1 MHKHILSIIVFF
13 LLTTLSKA
21 QVIDEVALNK
31 LFETKNY
38 DAALKGFTA
47 LLKKDTN
54 NAIYKYKIGICLL
67 NKRIDRSRAI
77 PFLEEAMRPEKPKY
91 ICWFELG
98 KAYAYASRFDDAM
111 AMFRKAIEYK
121 QKGVVEKAHREIE
134 MCQNAKELMKK
145 PVNVEFYNIGNLVN
159 TEYADYYPIVTSY
172 DEKLYFTSR
181 RKGNTGNT
189 ADQDGII
196 TSDIWVSQNVNGVF
210 QKPKNLGSKVNT
222 IGDEQITGLSADG
235 SKLILYYDYGAKQFG
250 DLQISINQKKEFEAG
265 KGLSGGVNSPYF
277 ETAGCFGNSTSQIYF
292 ASDRPGG
299 RGGRDIYVSNELPDG
314 TWSDALPIEAL
325 NTPYNEDFPQISADG
340 KTMYFSSEGF
350 NSMGG
355 FDIFKSTFDTVNN
368 VWKAPVNMGYP
379 LNSPYDE
386 LCFSTTLNEEFGYT
400 SRISEEGAG
409 DYDIYKVF
417 FKDKSNGQQTIIKGR
432 VIAGDTLNRNVK
444 ATVYITHYGDT
455 VGIYTTKRNGKF
467 VLILPV
473 NNYKIS
479 IACKD
484 YKPFEEDLF
493 VYSGEYYRQFDNRDF
508 TLKPIIE
515 APPKPIETKTENK
528 TAPNKPMLEPKK
540 ENTQKLDKPNKK

>member
-1 MHKHILSIIVFF
+1 MHRHIIYLFF
-13 LLTTLSKA
+13 ILFCNSFTEA
-21 QVIDEVALNK
+21 QVVDEDALNK

-38 DAALKGFTA
+38 DAALKGYTS

-91 ICWFELG
+91 ICWYELG
-98 KAYAYASRFDDAM
+98 KAYAYASRFDDAA

-121 QKGVVEKAHREIE
+121 QKGVSEQAHREIE
-134 MCQNAKELMKK
+134 VCQNAKELMKK

-277 ETAGCFGNSTSQIYF
+277 ETAGCFGSSTSQIYF
-292 ASDRPGG
+292 ASNRPGG
-299 RGGRDIYVSNELPDG
+299 KGGRDIYVSNELPDG

-368 VWKAPVNMGYP
+368 VWKEPVNMGYP

-400 SRISEEGAG
+400 SKISEEGAG

-432 VIAGDTLNRNVK
+432 VIAGDTLNRNVR
-444 ATVYITHYGDT
+444 ATVYITHYADT

-467 VLILPV
+467 LLVLPV

-479 IACKD
+479 IVCKD
-484 YKPFEEDLF
+484 YKPFEDDLF
-493 VYSGEYYRQFDNRDF
+493 VYSGEYYRPFDNRDF
-508 TLKPIIE
+508 SLKPLIE
-515 APPKPIETKTENK
+515 PPVKPIETKPIEISAPIKTQIEQKSKTTEK
-528 TAPNKPMLEPKK
+528 QIKPSKK
-540 ENTQKLDKPNKK
+540 

>member
-1 MHKHILSIIVFF
+1 MHRHIIYLFF
-13 LLTTLSKA
+13 ILFCNSFTEA
-21 QVIDEVALNK
+21 QVVDEDALNK

-38 DAALKGFTA
+38 DAALKGYTS

-91 ICWFELG
+91 ICWYELG
-98 KAYAYASRFDDAM
+98 KAYAYASRFDDAA

-121 QKGVVEKAHREIE
+121 QKGVSEQAHREIE
-134 MCQNAKELMKK
+134 VCQNAKELIKK

-277 ETAGCFGNSTSQIYF
+277 ETAGCFGSSTSQIYF
-292 ASDRPGG
+292 ASNRPGG
-299 RGGRDIYVSNELPDG
+299 KGGRDIYVSNELPDG

-368 VWKAPVNMGYP
+368 VWKEPVNMGYP

-400 SRISEEGAG
+400 SKISEEGAG

-432 VIAGDTLNRNVK
+432 VIAGDTLNRNVR
-444 ATVYITHYGDT
+444 ATVYITHYADT

-467 VLILPV
+467 LLVLPV

-479 IACKD
+479 IVCKD
-484 YKPFEEDLF
+484 YKPFEDDLF
-493 VYSGEYYRQFDNRDF
+493 VYSGEYYRPFDNRDF
-508 TLKPIIE
+508 SLKPLIE
-515 APPKPIETKTENK
+515 PPVKPIETKPIEISAPIKTQIEQKSKTTEK
-528 TAPNKPMLEPKK
+528 QIKPSKK
-540 ENTQKLDKPNKK
+540 

>member
-1 MHKHILSIIVFF
+1 MHRHFLYIFIILFCNGF
-13 LLTTLSKA
+13 AQA
-21 QVIDEVALNK
+21 QVIEEDALNK
-31 LFETKNY
+31 QFESKNY
-38 DAALKGFTA
+38 DAALKGYTA

-54 NAIYKYKIGICLL
+54 NAVYKYKIGICLL

-91 ICWFELG
+91 ICWYELG
-98 KAYAYASRFDDAM
+98 KAYAYASRFDDAI

-121 QKGVVEKAHREIE
+121 QKGVSEKAHHEIE
-134 MCQNAKELMKK
+134 VCQNAKELMKK
-145 PVNVEFYNIGNLVN
+145 PIGVEFYNIGNLVN
-159 TEYADYYPIVTSY
+159 TEYADYYPIVTAY
-172 DEKLYFTSR
+172 DERLYFTSR

-189 ADQDGII
+189 SDQDGII

-210 QKPKNLGSKVNT
+210 QKPKNLGIKVNT
-222 IGDEQITGLSADG
+222 IGDEQVTGINADG
-235 SKLILYYDYGAKQFG
+235 TKMVLYYDYGGKQFG
-250 DLQISINQKKEFEAG
+250 DLQISVNPKKEFEAG

-299 RGGRDIYVSNELPDG
+299 KGGRDIYVSNELPDG
-314 TWSDALPIEAL
+314 TWSDALPIEVL

-368 VWKAPVNMGYP
+368 VWTKPVNMGYP

-386 LCFSTTLNEEFGYT
+386 MCFSTTLNEEFGYT
-400 SRISEEGAG
+400 SKISEEGAG
-409 DYDIYKVF
+409 DFDIYKVY

-432 VIAGDTLNRNVK
+432 VIAGDTLNRNVR
-444 ATVYITHYGDT
+444 ATVYVTHYGDT

-467 VLILPV
+467 LLILPV

-479 IACKD
+479 IDCKD
-484 YKPFEEDLF
+484 YKPFEDDLF
-493 VYSGEYYRQFDNRDF
+493 VYSGEYYRQYDNRDF
-508 TLKPIIE
+508 TLKPLVD
-515 APPKPIETKTENK
+515 PPIKPVETKPTLPPVIEK
-528 TAPNKPMLEPKK
+528 SKAEQIDKGSQKINKPTKK
-540 ENTQKLDKPNKK
+540 

>member
-1 MHKHILSIIVFF
+1 MHRHIIYLFF
-13 LLTTLSKA
+13 ILFCNSFTEA
-21 QVIDEVALNK
+21 QVVDEDALNK

-38 DAALKGFTA
+38 DAALKGYTS

-91 ICWFELG
+91 ICWYELG
-98 KAYAYASRFDDAM
+98 KAYAYASRFDDAA

-121 QKGVVEKAHREIE
+121 QKGVSEQAHREIE
-134 MCQNAKELMKK
+134 VCQNAKELMKK

-196 TSDIWVSQNVNGVF
+196 TSDIWMSQNVNGVF

-277 ETAGCFGNSTSQIYF
+277 ETAGCFGSSTSQIYF
-292 ASDRPGG
+292 ASNRPGG
-299 RGGRDIYVSNELPDG
+299 KGGRDIYVSNELPDG

-355 FDIFKSTFDTVNN
+355 FDIFKSTFDTINN
-368 VWKAPVNMGYP
+368 VWKEPVNMGYP

-400 SRISEEGAG
+400 SKISEEGAG

-417 FKDKSNGQQTIIKGR
+417 FKDKSNGQQTIIRGR
-432 VIAGDTLNRNVK
+432 VIAGDTLNRNVR
-444 ATVYITHYGDT
+444 ATVYITHYADT

-467 VLILPV
+467 LLVLPV

-479 IACKD
+479 IVCKD
-484 YKPFEEDLF
+484 YKPFEDDLF
-493 VYSGEYYRQFDNRDF
+493 VYSGEYYRPFDNRDF
-508 TLKPIIE
+508 SLKPLIE
-515 APPKPIETKTENK
+515 PPVKPIETKPIEISAPIKTQIEQKSKTTEK
-528 TAPNKPMLEPKK
+528 QIKPSKK
-540 ENTQKLDKPNKK
+540 

>member
-1 MHKHILSIIVFF
+1 MHRHIIYLFF
-13 LLTTLSKA
+13 ILFCNSFTEA
-21 QVIDEVALNK
+21 QVVDEDALNK

-38 DAALKGFTA
+38 DAALKGYTS

-54 NAIYKYKIGICLL
+54 NVIYKYKIGICLL

-91 ICWFELG
+91 ICWYELG
-98 KAYAYASRFDDAM
+98 KAYAYASRFDDAA

-121 QKGVVEKAHREIE
+121 QKGVSEQAHREIE
-134 MCQNAKELMKK
+134 VCQNAKELMKK

-222 IGDEQITGLSADG
+222 IGDEQITGLSSDG

-277 ETAGCFGNSTSQIYF
+277 ETAGCFGSSTSQIYF
-292 ASDRPGG
+292 ASNRPGG
-299 RGGRDIYVSNELPDG
+299 KGGRDIYVSNELPDG

-368 VWKAPVNMGYP
+368 VWKEPVNMGYP

-400 SRISEEGAG
+400 SKISEEGAG

-432 VIAGDTLNRNVK
+432 VIAGDTLNRNVR
-444 ATVYITHYGDT
+444 ATVYITHYADT

-467 VLILPV
+467 LLVLPV

-479 IACKD
+479 IVCKD
-484 YKPFEEDLF
+484 YKPFEDDLF
-493 VYSGEYYRQFDNRDF
+493 VYSGEYYRPFDNRDF
-508 TLKPIIE
+508 SLKPLIE
-515 APPKPIETKTENK
+515 PPVKPIETKPIEISTPVKTQIEQKIKTTEK
-528 TAPNKPMLEPKK
+528 QIKPSKK
-540 ENTQKLDKPNKK
+540 

>member
-1 MHKHILSIIVFF
+1 MHRHIIYLFF
-13 LLTTLSKA
+13 ILFCNSFTEA
-21 QVIDEVALNK
+21 QVVDEDALNK

-38 DAALKGFTA
+38 DAALKGYTS

-91 ICWFELG
+91 ICWYELG
-98 KAYAYASRFDDAM
+98 KAYAYASRFDDAA

-121 QKGVVEKAHREIE
+121 QKGVSEQAHREIE
-134 MCQNAKELMKK
+134 VCQNAKELMKK

-277 ETAGCFGNSTSQIYF
+277 ETAGCFGSSTSQIYF
-292 ASDRPGG
+292 ASNRPGG
-299 RGGRDIYVSNELPDG
+299 KGGRDIYVSNELPDG

-368 VWKAPVNMGYP
+368 VWKEPVNMGYP

-400 SRISEEGAG
+400 SKISEEGAG

-417 FKDKSNGQQTIIKGR
+417 FKDKSNGQQTIIRGR
-432 VIAGDTLNRNVK
+432 VIAGDTLNRNVR
-444 ATVYITHYGDT
+444 ATVYITHYADT

-467 VLILPV
+467 LLVLPV

-479 IACKD
+479 IVCKD
-484 YKPFEEDLF
+484 YKPFEDDLF
-493 VYSGEYYRQFDNRDF
+493 VYSGEYYRPFDNRDF
-508 TLKPIIE
+508 SLKPLIE
-515 APPKPIETKTENK
+515 PPVKPIETKPIEISAPIKTQIEQKSKTTEK
-528 TAPNKPMLEPKK
+528 QIKPSKK
-540 ENTQKLDKPNKK
+540 

>member
-1 MHKHILSIIVFF
+1 
-13 LLTTLSKA
+13 
-21 QVIDEVALNK
+21 
-31 LFETKNY
+31 
-38 DAALKGFTA
+38 
-47 LLKKDTN
+47 
-54 NAIYKYKIGICLL
+54 
-67 NKRIDRSRAI
+67 
-77 PFLEEAMRPEKPKY
+77 
-91 ICWFELG
+91 
-98 KAYAYASRFDDAM
+98 
-111 AMFRKAIEYK
+111 
-121 QKGVVEKAHREIE
+121 
-134 MCQNAKELMKK
+134 
-145 PVNVEFYNIGNLVN
+145 
-159 TEYADYYPIVTSY
+159 
-172 DEKLYFTSR
+172 
-181 RKGNTGNT
+181 
-189 ADQDGII
+189 
-196 TSDIWVSQNVNGVF
+196 
-210 QKPKNLGSKVNT
+210 
-222 IGDEQITGLSADG
+222 
-235 SKLILYYDYGAKQFG
+235 
-250 DLQISINQKKEFEAG
+250 
-265 KGLSGGVNSPYF
+265 
-277 ETAGCFGNSTSQIYF
+277 
-292 ASDRPGG
+292 
-299 RGGRDIYVSNELPDG
+299 
-314 TWSDALPIEAL
+314 
-325 NTPYNEDFPQISADG
+325 
-340 KTMYFSSEGF
+340 
-350 NSMGG
+350 
-355 FDIFKSTFDTVNN
+355 
-368 VWKAPVNMGYP
+368 MGYP

>member
-1 MHKHILSIIVFF
+1 
-13 LLTTLSKA
+13 
-21 QVIDEVALNK
+21 
-31 LFETKNY
+31 
-38 DAALKGFTA
+38 
-47 LLKKDTN
+47 
-54 NAIYKYKIGICLL
+54 
-67 NKRIDRSRAI
+67 
-77 PFLEEAMRPEKPKY
+77 
-91 ICWFELG
+91 
-98 KAYAYASRFDDAM
+98 
-111 AMFRKAIEYK
+111 
-121 QKGVVEKAHREIE
+121 
-134 MCQNAKELMKK
+134 
-145 PVNVEFYNIGNLVN
+145 
-159 TEYADYYPIVTSY
+159 
-172 DEKLYFTSR
+172 
-181 RKGNTGNT
+181 
-189 ADQDGII
+189 
-196 TSDIWVSQNVNGVF
+196 
-210 QKPKNLGSKVNT
+210 LGSKVNT